1 MFISRIN
8 SLLVDTEKKLVFLS
22 MKRMPVLLDYHEP

>member
-8 SLLVDTEKKLVFLS
+8 SLLVDTEKKLVSLS